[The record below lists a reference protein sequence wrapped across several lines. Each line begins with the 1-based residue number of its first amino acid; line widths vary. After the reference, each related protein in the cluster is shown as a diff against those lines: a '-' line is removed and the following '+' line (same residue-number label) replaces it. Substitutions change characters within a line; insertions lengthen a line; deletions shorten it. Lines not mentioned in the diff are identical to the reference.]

1 MKKIWGLALA
11 AATMMAAAAFQAA
24 QVAPKN
30 DPVTPNDELSR
41 RFIRTTTG
49 TVKSYAKN
57 SQIVIVAED
66 GAEIAL
72 PVDAGTRVEDSLAQG
87 QMVTVAWLEDSVGQQ
102 RVTSIAPYSAGSET
116 AQGGSSSSAPPSK
129 AYASTQD
136 GAAMSG
142 RAHGV
147 DSTADRH
154 GRRGVHDDAGQGGP
168 DPDSGLPAGEHA
180 RPAGADAVERKRRAL
195 TAKR

>member
-1 MKKIWGLALA
+1 MKRIWGLALA

-30 DPVTPNDELSR
+30 DPVAPNDELSR

-87 QMVTVAWLEDSVGQQ
+87 QMVTVAWLEDSVGQK
-102 RVTSIAPYSAGSET
+102 RVTSIAPHSSGSET
-116 AQGGSSSSAPPSK
+116 AQGGSASSAPPSK

-136 GAAMSG
+136 GAAMSTTPAG
-142 RAHGV
+142 PTA
-147 DSTADRH
+147 STPRPTVTGGAEYMMTP
-154 GRRGVHDDAGQGGP
+154 GRGVPTPTPGSP
-168 DPDSGLPAGEHA
+168 LESTPA
-180 RPAGADAVERKRRAL
+180 RPARTPSSGSSAR
-195 TAKR
+195 

>member
-1 MKKIWGLALA
+1 MKRIWGLALA

-30 DPVTPNDELSR
+30 DPVAPNDELSR
-41 RFIRTTTG
+41 RFIRTSTG

-57 SQIVIVAED
+57 SQIVIVAAD

-72 PVDAGTRVEDSLAQG
+72 PVDPGTRVDDSLADG
-87 QMVTVAWLEDSVGQQ
+87 QMVTVAWLEDSVGRQ

-116 AQGGSSSSAPPSK
+116 VQGGSASSAPPSK

-136 GAAMSG
+136 GAAMSTTPAG
-142 RAHGV
+142 PAA
-147 DSTADRH
+147 STPRPTVTGGAEYMMTP
-154 GRRGVHDDAGQGGP
+154 GRGVPTPTPGSP
-168 DPDSGLPAGEHA
+168 
-180 RPAGADAVERKRRAL
+180 
-195 TAKR
+195 